1 MERALGDLEI
11 RDVERLRGNHGPL
24 LPKGLQG
31 AMASVKVLEEGG
43 RLGMLMDQ
51 KQNRGV
57 AGTLQRVDAMVSEVI
72 KLRDSGA
79 RPGARRNLTTLINR
93 STARMQLQVSRLQPN
108 SRGEIQ
114 VRLESA
120 SFDDVLSWLHE
131 MEFREGLLVR
141 EVSVTPAGAVGRVNV
156 TVRIA
161 QAS

>member
-1 MERALGDLEI
+1 MKSWFSQLEQREQMSLLVLGFFLAAYLI
-11 RDVERLRGNHGPL
+11 YMIVWSPLASMRDQ
-24 LPKGLQG
+24 LQ
-31 AMASVKVLEEGG
+31 E
-43 RLGMLMDQ
+43 
-51 KQNRGV
+51 QNRGV